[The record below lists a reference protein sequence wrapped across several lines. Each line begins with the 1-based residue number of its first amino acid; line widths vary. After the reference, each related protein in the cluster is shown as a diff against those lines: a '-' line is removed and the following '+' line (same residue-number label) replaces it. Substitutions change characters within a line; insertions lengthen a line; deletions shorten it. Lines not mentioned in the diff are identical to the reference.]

1 MYFKEIDM
9 ISEEFQKIINE
20 MSATIGRTIGVI
32 DPSLI
37 IIASSDKKNVGN
49 LSKVEKFDTISTSNF
64 FKNDE
69 FTYKYFG
76 SKGSEEFAVF
86 AAGTDDLALS
96 YVSMLS
102 VTLTHIVQYY
112 NEKNSKITFVK
123 NLIFDNTL
131 PGEINYKIKTL
142 KISDVCQRVCFIIHS
157 DSDFDDNSIMDGL
170 REMFPDATRDFII
183 DIGDHNI
190 VLIKDIGMENS
201 VFALTKL
208 ANAIVCVLSGKYYLK
223 VTVGVGTISLKLS
236 DLSTSFRNA
245 QVALEVRKVFD
256 NEKNVAVYYTLGIAR
271 LIYQLPTTLCES
283 FLQEVFKKCSVSS
296 LDRDLTYTIN
306 KFFENNLN
314 VSETARHLFVHRNTL
329 VYRLEKIRK
338 LTGLDLRNFE
348 DSIVFKISL
357 MVDKYLKSIKKG

>member
-1 MYFKEIDM
+1 M
-9 ISEEFQKIINE
+9 ISEEFQRIIDE
-20 MSATIGRTIGVI
+20 MSSTLGRTIGVI

-49 LSKVEKFDTISTSNF
+49 LSKVEKFDNISTSDF

-76 SKGSEEFAVF
+76 GKESEEFAVF
-86 AAGTDDLALS
+86 VSGIDDIALS

-102 VTLTHIVQYY
+102 VTLTHIVKYY
-112 NEKNSKITFVK
+112 NEKNSKITFIK

-131 PGEINYKIKTL
+131 PGEINYKIRTL
-142 KISDVCQRVCFIIHS
+142 KIPDVCQRACFIVHS
-157 DSDFDDNSIMDGL
+157 DSDFDDNQVIDGL

-183 DIGDHNI
+183 DVGDHNI
-190 VLIKDIGMENS
+190 VLIKDVGTESS
-201 VFALTKL
+201 VSALTKL

-223 VTVGVGTISLKLS
+223 VTVGVGTVSLKLS

-256 NEKNVAVYYTLGIAR
+256 NEKSVAVYYTLGIAR

-314 VSETARHLFVHRNTL
+314 VSETSRHLFVHRNTL

-357 MVDKYLKSIKKG
+357 MVDKYLRSIKKDNQ